1 MVWGSW
7 TLGYS
12 TEILQVPFCLVHL
25 YILAVWHHTWLLR
38 AINRC
43 LLMNK
48 LIMNE
53 SMISFFLLFGMELSL
68 FVNQGKFP
76 GGNESRTEFLFG
88 DSLIEIQFIC
98 HTICSFLK
106 YAIQWFLVYS
116 QICVTITMLNFRTF
130 SCPQKGTCTFY
141 ISSSFLLSPTPQP

>member
-1 MVWGSW
+1 
-7 TLGYS
+7 
-12 TEILQVPFCLVHL
+12 
-25 YILAVWHHTWLLR
+25 
-38 AINRC
+38 
-43 LLMNK
+43 
-48 LIMNE
+48 
-53 SMISFFLLFGMELSL
+53 MISFFLLFGMELSL

-98 HTICSFLK
+98 HTVCSFLK
-106 YAIQWFLVYS
+106 SIIQWFLVYS

-141 ISSSFLLSPTPQP
+141 ISSSFLLSPTPQPYATKNLLPVES